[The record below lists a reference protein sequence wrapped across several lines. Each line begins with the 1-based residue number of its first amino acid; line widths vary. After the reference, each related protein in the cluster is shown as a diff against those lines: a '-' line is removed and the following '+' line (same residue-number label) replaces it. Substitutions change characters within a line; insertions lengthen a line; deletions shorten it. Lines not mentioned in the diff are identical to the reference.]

1 VLGFLRPCPAP
12 PPGKHGHGIVRLR
25 GNVGSDGLAN
35 QEFVMSINCDVV
47 LKWGATP
54 DQLSELGAALWRWC
68 NRPARD
74 ANIYHCLDNQG
85 LADLMTGKLPVSR
98 RQTARP
104 GIHFRD
110 EASTNRQET
119 IDSLRQ
125 DLPEKGIEDIMV
137 DGTSWKPVE
146 LGDQTCVTA

>member
-1 VLGFLRPCPAP
+1 
-12 PPGKHGHGIVRLR
+12 
-25 GNVGSDGLAN
+25 
-35 QEFVMSINCDVV
+35 MSINCDVV

-74 ANIYHCLDNQG
+74 ANIYHSLDNQA

-98 RQTARP
+98 RQTAQ
-104 GIHFRD
+104 GAVLFRVCD

-119 IDSLRQ
+119 IDSLRRG
-125 DLPEKGIEDIMV
+125 LPEKGVEDIMV
-137 DGTSWKPVE
+137 DGTSWKPAE
-146 LGDQTCVTA
+146 LDGQIGVTA

>member
-1 VLGFLRPCPAP
+1 
-12 PPGKHGHGIVRLR
+12 
-25 GNVGSDGLAN
+25 
-35 QEFVMSINCDVV
+35 MSINCDVV

-74 ANIYHCLDNQG
+74 ANIYHCLDNQA

-98 RQTARP
+98 RQMAR
-104 GIHFRD
+104 GAVLFRVCD
-110 EASTNRQET
+110 EASTDRQET
-119 IDSLRQ
+119 IDSLRRG
-125 DLPEKGIEDIMV
+125 LPEKGIEDIMV

-146 LGDQTCVTA
+146 LDGQIGVTA